1 MMLAIGDR
9 FKTNYE
15 APACH
20 HLTRRTPVVVRV
32 DGRAFHTFTRNFPK
46 PFSCNFSCKFSDS
59 MVGAALYVASQMQGF
74 KLGYVQSDEAS
85 FLLTDYDNLQT
96 EPWFGYRKSKIETI
110 SASLMTAA
118 FARYMRLCGVTDL
131 AAFDARAFNVPESE
145 VANYFLWRARDW
157 NRNSVNM
164 YAQAHFSHQ
173 LLQKCSCSDMHEM
186 LHSKGLNWTTDLTD
200 AERNGTYL
208 VGLSERTD
216 IMPNYAA
223 IETLWNEV
231 KS

>member
-1 MMLAIGDR
+1 MTLNIGNR

-15 APACH
+15 GPACH

-46 PFSCNFSCKFSDS
+46 PFSIEFADS
-59 MVGAALYVASQMQGF
+59 MVSAAMYVASQMQGF
-74 KLGYVQSDEAS
+74 KLGYVQSDEVS
-85 FLLTDYDNLQT
+85 FLLTDYDNFQT
-96 EPWFGYRKSKIETI
+96 EPWFGYRKSKVETI

-118 FARYMRLCGVTDL
+118 FARCMRLCGVNEL

-145 VANYFLWRARDW
+145 VVNYFLWRAQDW
-157 NRNSVNM
+157 ARNSVMM

-173 LLQKCSCSDMHEM
+173 LLQKCSVADIHEM
-186 LHSKGLNWTTDLTD
+186 LHSKGLNWTTNLMED
-200 AERNGTYL
+200 ERNGTYL
-208 VGLSERTD
+208 VGLSSRTD
-216 IMPNYAA
+216 ILPNYMA

-231 KS
+231 KP

>member
-1 MMLAIGDR
+1 MTLDIGDR

-32 DGRAFHTFTRNFPK
+32 DGRAFHTFTRNNFK
-46 PFSCNFSCKFSDS
+46 RPFAIKFHDS

-74 KLGYVQSDEAS
+74 KLGYVQSDEVS
-85 FLLTDYDNLQT
+85 FLLTDYDNFQT
-96 EPWFGYRKSKIETI
+96 EPWFGYRKSKVETI

-118 FARYMRLCGVTDL
+118 FARCMRLVGITDL
-131 AAFDARAFNVPESE
+131 ATFDARAFNVPESE
-145 VANYFLWRARDW
+145 VVNYFLWRAQDW
-157 NRNSVNM
+157 ARNSVNM

-173 LLQKCSCSDMHEM
+173 LLQKCSCTDMHEM
-186 LHSKGLNWTTDLTD
+186 LYSKGLNWVTDLMEN
-200 AERNGTYL
+200 ERNGTYL
-208 VGLSERTD
+208 VGDSERTD
-216 IMPNYAA
+216 ILPNYTA

-231 KS
+231 KP

>member
-1 MMLAIGDR
+1 MTLDIGDR

-32 DGRAFHTFTRNFPK
+32 DGRAFHTFTRNFPR
-46 PFSCNFSCKFSDS
+46 PFSIKFADS
-59 MVGAALYVASQMQGF
+59 MVSAAMYVASQMQGF

-85 FLLTDYDNLQT
+85 FLLTDYDNFQT

-118 FARYMRLCGVTDL
+118 FARCMRLCGVTDL

-157 NRNSVNM
+157 ARNSIMM

-173 LLQKCSCSDMHEM
+173 LLQGRTCADIHEM
-186 LHSKGLNWTTDLTD
+186 LHAKGLNWTTNLMED
-200 AERNGTYL
+200 ERNGTYL

-216 IMPNYAA
+216 ILPNFAA

-231 KS
+231 KP